1 MARKHFAK
9 SLVTEPNVPFER
21 WMEELRGQHEGAV
34 PKDHVHR
41 IAKTVLR
48 KCNPKQYLL
57 SHATIVASV
66 DVYAPKRAK
75 IGKQTNRGCEI
86 DVRWADYR
94 IKPECLDIVNNNGD
108 AWERSLLLSSYR
120 TFIGAPNYLEHIQLP
135 ELSKG
140 FIVDAIARDLGKTC
154 YIDILVATDR
164 KHQTLVNDI
173 LTGKIGAMSMGC
185 ISLFTSCTKCG
196 NVAADDSQLCPCVQY
211 DGKRSAFVD
220 ESEGIETIVAE
231 IIGHVSVPN
240 SNQFIEASWVRQ
252 PAFAGAQRRNFLN
265 ADSPAV
271 AAQLRS
277 SNKLYEVRALV
288 PEMEGMKKAARLRTA
303 EEAEDAAPGGLDDEE
318 DTTPSDLDAGGDDAP
333 SDSGGDEPKEDEGKD
348 DKAPK
353 DDGPAEPPA
362 KKLDQFIEKAQEMF
376 LEMLVK
382 GLGEK
387 LQPKPEDV
395 GSVTIPPASFN
406 KNENNLVRSSEFDR
420 RLQERFGQNP
430 QMVRWAS
437 RAWRIAR
444 TGDPKAI
451 RRAGM
456 KPKDL
461 IILSWIKD
469 RLEGRQYP
477 EALYKLAMKVGPISE
492 FPSETSFLAA
502 CSVRMGRNL
511 TDSEREFLRWKGKLS
526 ALAQF

>member
-1 MARKHFAK
+1 MATRRYAK

-21 WMEELRGQHEGAV
+21 WMDEYRAQHEGAV

-48 KCNPKQYLL
+48 KCNPKQFLL

-66 DVYAPKRAK
+66 DVYKPRRAK
-75 IGKQTNRGCEI
+75 TGKQMNRGVEI
-86 DVRWADYR
+86 NVQWPDYR

-108 AWERSLLLSSYR
+108 AWERSLLLSTYR
-120 TFIGAPNYLEHIQLP
+120 TFIGAHNYLEHIQLP

-164 KHQTLVNDI
+164 KHTQLVNDI

-185 ISLFTSCTKCG
+185 ISLFTTCTKCG

-211 DGKRSAFVD
+211 DGKRSAFQD
-220 ESEGIETIVAE
+220 PDDGFDTIVAE

-252 PAFAGAQRRNFLN
+252 PAFAGAQRRSFLN
-265 ADSPAV
+265 ADDNPAL
-271 AAQLRS
+271 AAQLQK
-277 SNKLYEVRALV
+277 SNQVYEVRQLI
-288 PEMEGMKKAARLRTA
+288 PEMEGMKKAARLTLA
-303 EEAEDAAPGGLDDEE
+303 QEDEADKAPADDE
-318 DTTPSDLDAGGDDAP
+318 DTAPSDLDAGADDAGA
-333 SDSGGDEPKEDEGKD
+333 DEGGDEPKSDAKD
-348 DKAPK
+348 DSGGKS
-353 DDGPAEPPA
+353 GPPA
-362 KKLDQFIEKAQEMF
+362 KKLDDFIEKAQEMF

-395 GSVTIPPASFN
+395 GSVAPAGFGVS
-406 KNENNLVRSSEFDR
+406 KNDNLVRAAEFDR
-420 RLQERFGQNP
+420 KLQERFGQSP

-437 RAWRIAR
+437 RAWRIVHL
-444 TGDPKAI
+444 GGVDAI
-451 RRAGM
+451 RKSGM

-461 IILSWIKD
+461 IILSWIED
-469 RLEGRQYP
+469 RLKGRDYAP
-477 EALYKLAMKVGPISE
+477 ALYKLAMKVGPISA
-492 FPSETSFLAA
+492 FPSETSFLAS
-502 CSVRMGRNL
+502 CSVKLGRSLN
-511 TDSEREFLRWKGKLS
+511 DQEREFLRWKGRVAS
-526 ALAQF
+526 IAQF

>member
-1 MARKHFAK
+1 MATRRYAK

-21 WMEELRGQHEGAV
+21 WMDELRGQHEGAV

-48 KCNPKQYLL
+48 KCNPKQFLL

-66 DVYAPKRAK
+66 DTYAPKRAK
-75 IGKQTNRGCEI
+75 TGRQMNRGCQIE
-86 DVRWADYR
+86 VRWPEFR

-164 KHQTLVNDI
+164 KHTKLVNDI
-173 LTGKIGAMSMGC
+173 MSGQIAAMSMGC
-185 ISLFTSCTKCG
+185 ISLFTTCTKCG

-211 DGKRSAFVD
+211 DGKRSAFSD
-220 ESEGIETIVAE
+220 PDDGFDTIVAE

-252 PAFAGAQRRNFLN
+252 PAFVGAQRRNFLN
-265 ADSPAV
+265 ADAPAV
-271 AAQLRS
+271 AAKLQE
-277 SNKLYEVRALV
+277 SNQVYEVRQLI
-288 PEMEGMKKAARLRTA
+288 PEMEGIKKAARLNFA
-303 EEAEDAAPGGLDDEE
+303 AEGDEEAPADDKAPTDDE
-318 DTTPSDLDAGGDDAP
+318 DTAPSDLDAGGDAG
-333 SDSGGDEPKEDEGKD
+333 SDEGGGDEAEAKDEGG
-348 DKAPK
+348 DKPASPK
-353 DDGPAEPPA
+353 A
-362 KKLDQFIEKAQEMF
+362 KLDQFIDQAQEML

-395 GSVTIPPASFN
+395 GSVAPPSGMSVS
-406 KNENNLVRSSEFDR
+406 KNDNLVRSSEFDR

-430 QMVRWAS
+430 SLVRWAS
-437 RAWRIAR
+437 RAWRIVHV
-444 TGDPKAI
+444 GGVDAI
-451 RRAGM
+451 RKSGM

-461 IILSWIKD
+461 IILSWIED
-469 RLEGRQYP
+469 RLKGREYSP
-477 EALYKLAMKVGPISE
+477 ALYKLAMKVGPISS
-492 FPSETSFLAA
+492 FPSETSYLAA

-511 TDSEREFLRWKGKLS
+511 NDREREFLRWKGKIS

>member
-1 MARKHFAK
+1 MATRRYAK

-21 WMEELRGQHEGAV
+21 WMEEYRSQHEGAI

-48 KCNPKQYLL
+48 KCNPKQFLL

-66 DVYAPKRAK
+66 DTYAPKRAK
-75 IGKQTNRGCEI
+75 TGTQMNRGCQIE
-86 DVRWADYR
+86 VRWPEYR

-108 AWERSLLLSSYR
+108 AWERALLLSSYR

-185 ISLFTSCTKCG
+185 ISLFTTCTKCG
-196 NVAADDSQLCPCVQY
+196 NVAGDDSQLCPCVQY
-211 DGKRSAFVD
+211 DGKRSAFSD
-220 ESEGIETIVAE
+220 PEDGGDTIVAE

-252 PAFAGAQRRNFLN
+252 PAFVGAQRRNFLN

-271 AAQLRS
+271 AAKLLQ
-277 SNKLYEVRALV
+277 SNQVYEVRQLI
-288 PEMEGMKKAARLRTA
+288 PEMEGMKKAARNIFA
-303 EEAEDAAPGGLDDEE
+303 APEDEADKAPEDDAEDTA
-318 DTTPSDLDAGGDDAP
+318 PSDLDAGGDDA
-333 SDSGGDEPKEDEGKD
+333 GADEPAD
-348 DKAPK
+348 DKAESK
-353 DDGPAEPPA
+353 SDDKGGPPA
-362 KKLDQFIEKAQEMF
+362 SPQKKLDQFIEQAQEMF

-395 GSVTIPPASFN
+395 GTVAPPSGMGIS
-406 KNENNLVRSSEFDR
+406 KNDNLVRSSQFDR
-420 RLQERFGQNP
+420 QLQERFGQNP
-430 QMVRWAS
+430 ALVRWAS
-437 RAWRIAR
+437 RAWRIVHV
-444 TGDPKAI
+444 GGVDAI
-451 RRAGM
+451 RKSGM

-461 IILSWIKD
+461 IILSWIED
-469 RLEGRQYP
+469 RLKGREYAP
-477 EALYKLAMKVGPISE
+477 ALYKLAMKVGPISS

-502 CSVRMGRNL
+502 CNMRAGRPL
-511 TDSEREFLRWKGKLS
+511 GDQEREFLRWKGKIS

>member
-1 MARKHFAK
+1 MATRRFAK

-21 WMEELRGQHEGAV
+21 WMDELRGQHEGAV

-48 KCNPKQYLL
+48 KCNPKQFLL

-66 DVYAPKRAK
+66 DVFAPKRAK
-75 IGKQTNRGCEI
+75 LGRQTNRGCEI

-108 AWERSLLLSSYR
+108 AWERALLLSSYR

-164 KHQTLVNDI
+164 KHQTLVRDI
-173 LTGKIGAMSMGC
+173 LSGQIGAMSMGC

-196 NVAADDSQLCPCVQY
+196 NVAGDDSQLCPCVQY

-220 ESEGIETIVAE
+220 ESDGVETIVAE

-265 ADSPAV
+265 AESPAV

-277 SNKLYEVRALV
+277 SNKLYEVRALI

-303 EEAEDAAPGGLDDEE
+303 EEEKAPGGLDDEE
-318 DTTPSDLDAGGDDAP
+318 DTAPSDLDAGADDAE
-333 SDSGGDEPKEDEGKD
+333 DAGAGDAGDAGAEDKDAEPKD
-348 DKAPK
+348 DKA
-353 DDGPAEPPA
+353 AEPPA

-395 GSVTIPPASFN
+395 GSVSIPPSSFN
-406 KNENNLVRSSEFDR
+406 KNENNLVRSSDFDR
-420 RLQERFGQNP
+420 KLQERFGQNP

-437 RAWRIAR
+437 RAWQVVR
-444 TGDPKAI
+444 TNDPKAI

-469 RLEGRQYP
+469 RLEGRQYS
-477 EALYKLAMKVGPISE
+477 EALYKLAMRVGPISA

-502 CSVRMGRNL
+502 CSMRMGRNL
-511 TDSEREFLRWKGKLS
+511 TDSEREFLRWKGKIS

>member
-1 MARKHFAK
+1 MATRRYAK

-21 WMEELRGQHEGAV
+21 WMDELRGQHEGAV

-48 KCNPKQYLL
+48 KCNPKQFLL

-66 DVYAPKRAK
+66 DTYAPKRAK
-75 IGKQTNRGCEI
+75 LGRQMNRGCQIE
-86 DVRWADYR
+86 VRWPEFR

-164 KHQTLVNDI
+164 KHTTLVNDI
-173 LTGKIGAMSMGC
+173 VSGKIAAMSMGC
-185 ISLFTSCTKCG
+185 ISLFTTCTKCG

-211 DGKRSAFVD
+211 DGKRSAFSD
-220 ESEGIETIVAE
+220 PEDGFDTIVAE

-252 PAFAGAQRRNFLN
+252 PAFVGAQRRNFLN
-265 ADSPAV
+265 ADAPAV
-271 AAQLRS
+271 AAKLQQ
-277 SNKLYEVRALV
+277 SNQVYEVRQLV
-288 PEMEGMKKAARLRTA
+288 PEMEGIKKAARLNLA
-303 EEAEDAAPGGLDDEE
+303 AEGDEEAPADENAPSDEGEDVA
-318 DTTPSDLDAGGDDAP
+318 PSDLDADA
-333 SDSGGDEPKEDEGKD
+333 GADEGGD
-348 DKAPK
+348 DKAPA
-353 DDGPAEPPA
+353 DDEGGGKPAEPA

-395 GSVTIPPASFN
+395 GSVAPPSGMN
-406 KNENNLVRSSEFDR
+406 VSKNDNLVRSSQFDKK
-420 RLQERFGQNP
+420 LQERFGQNP
-430 QMVRWAS
+430 ALVRWAS
-437 RAWRIAR
+437 RAWRIVHI
-444 TGDPKAI
+444 GGVDAI
-451 RRAGM
+451 RKSGM

-461 IILSWIKD
+461 IILSWIED
-469 RLEGRQYP
+469 RLKGREYAP
-477 EALYKLAMKVGPISE
+477 ALYKLAMKVGPISS
-492 FPSETSFLAA
+492 FPSETSFLAS
-502 CSVRMGRNL
+502 CSVRMGRQLN
-511 TDSEREFLRWKGKLS
+511 DQEREFLRWKGKIS